1 MRRKRQKREDKVMH
15 LLKKLY
21 CRTFQ
26 LGMRTVLPILPYREP
41 KPLKSIQGIIP
52 ILKRRRIKRVLLVT
66 DHGVRKA
73 GITKPLERLLI
84 EENIQCFIYDKT
96 VANPTVANVEEA
108 VKLYRRGK
116 CRALIAVGG
125 GSAMDCA
132 KAVGA
137 RVVRPHTPL
146 QRMEGILKVI
156 KKLPLLIAVPTTAG
170 TGSETTLAAV
180 ITDGKTHRKYPIND
194 FVLIPRYAILDPQ
207 MTISLPPH
215 LTATTGMD
223 ALTHAV
229 EAYIGRST
237 TKHTRTMAVDAIRLI
252 FENLEIAYE
261 DGNNYEARQNMLRA
275 AYLAGASFTQSYVGY
290 VHAIAHSLG
299 GKYGMAHGMT
309 NAVLLPIVL
318 EEYGKTAYERLA
330 DLARRT
336 GISYD
341 INDEVA
347 AKKFIAKIREMNKRM
362 GIPSALSGILE
373 EDIEALA
380 KHADHEANPLYP
392 VPVLWDEK
400 QLKKIYYLVGEDI
413 EDDRVANQKNTKHTA

>member
-1 MRRKRQKREDKVMH
+1 MH

-41 KPLKSIQGIIP
+41 KPIESIQGIVP
-52 ILKRRRIKRVLLVT
+52 ILKKRRIKRVLLVT
-66 DHGVRKA
+66 DYGVRKA
-73 GITKPLERLLI
+73 GLTKLLERVLM
-84 EENIQCFIYDKT
+84 EENIQCFLYDKT

-108 VKLYRRGK
+108 LKIYRRGK

-137 RVVRPHTPL
+137 RIARPKMSL
-146 QRMEGILKVI
+146 QKMEGILKVI

-207 MTISLPPH
+207 MTISLPAN

-252 FENLEIAYE
+252 FENLEVAYL
-261 DGNNYEARQNMLRA
+261 DGTNYQARKNMLRA
-275 AYLAGASFTQSYVGY
+275 AYLAGAAFTQSYVGY
-290 VHAIAHSLG
+290 VHAVAHSLG
-299 GKYGMAHGMT
+299 GKYGMAHGLT

-318 EEYGKTAYERLA
+318 EEYGEAVYEKLA

-336 GISYD
+336 GVSYD
-341 INDEVA
+341 IDDEVA
-347 AKKFIAKIREMNKRM
+347 AKKFIAKIREMNKKM
-362 GIPSALSGILE
+362 EIPSNLSGILD
-373 EDIEALA
+373 EDIERLA

-392 VPVLWDEK
+392 VPVLWDVR
-400 QLKKIYYLVGEDI
+400 QLERIYYLVRE
-413 EDDRVANQKNTKHTA
+413 EK